1 MTRSRKKG
9 RMPSGAFL
17 IALVFAFAFSFYQSC
32 KRESPETPQPAPPGE
47 VVTEGRLVV
56 YALDVGQ
63 GDGLLVITP
72 ERKTVLIDAG
82 TPQASEAI
90 TSALARYGVQSLDL
104 VIASHPHADH
114 IGSMKRVIDNFPV
127 RNFLDSGQTHT
138 SATYERML
146 KAIQD
151 KKVRFLKARSG
162 QTFDLD
168 SGVKIE
174 VLNPSEKLITEIRS
188 GGSVLNANSV
198 VVRLSYG
205 DFAMIFTGDAEF
217 ETEADMM
224 KRGVTLRAQVLKVGH
239 HGSRHATSGRFL
251 DTVAPRAAI
260 ISCGGDNKY
269 GHPSP
274 QVLDR
279 LREKNIQLY
288 RTDLHGEII
297 ISSDGKSFDIRPTR
311 EADLAAVWK
320 GRTATQSE

>member
-1 MTRSRKKG
+1 M
-9 RMPSGAFL
+9 MLVVVVIAGAFT
-17 IALVFAFAFSFYQSC
+17 FYQSC
-32 KRESPETPQPAPPGE
+32 RRETTETPQPAPPGE
-47 VVTEGRLVV
+47 IVTEGRLVI

-72 ERKTVLIDAG
+72 QRKAVLIDAG
-82 TPQASEAI
+82 TAQAGDEIAA
-90 TSALARYGVQSLDL
+90 ALQRYGVQSLDL

-114 IGSMKRVIDNFPV
+114 IGSMKRVIDRIPV
-127 RNFLDSGQTHT
+127 KNFLDSGQSHT

-151 KKVRFLKARSG
+151 KKIRFLKARSG

-168 SGVKIE
+168 SGVRIE
-174 VLNPSEKLITEIRS
+174 VLNPAENLITEIRS

-217 ETEADMM
+217 ETEVEMM
-224 KRGVTLRAQVLKVGH
+224 KRGGTLRAQVLKIGH
-239 HGSRHATSGRFL
+239 HGSRHATSGKFI
-251 DTVAPRAAI
+251 DTTGAQAAI
-260 ISCGGDNKY
+260 ISCSGDNKY

-274 QVLDR
+274 AVLDR
-279 LREKNIQLY
+279 LREKKVQVY
-288 RTDLHGEII
+288 RTDLHGEIVI
-297 ISSDGKSFDIRPTR
+297 ASDGKTFEIRPSR

-320 GRTATQSE
+320 GRTPTQSE

>member
-9 RMPSGAFL
+9 RLPSGAFL

-32 KRESPETPQPAPPGE
+32 KRESSETPQPAPPGE
-47 VVTEGRLVV
+47 IVTEGRLVI

-82 TPQASEAI
+82 TPQAGEAI
-90 TSALARYGVQSLDL
+90 TSALERYGVQSLDL

-146 KAIQD
+146 RAIHD
-151 KKVRFLKARSG
+151 KKVRFLKARTG

-217 ETEADMM
+217 ETEAEMM
-224 KRGVTLRAQVLKVGH
+224 KRGGALRAQVLKVGH

-251 DTVAPRAAI
+251 DTVAAQAAI
-260 ISCGGDNKY
+260 ISCGSENKY

-297 ISSDGKSFDIRPTR
+297 VSSDGKSFDIRPSR

>member
-1 MTRSRKKG
+1 M
-9 RMPSGAFL
+9 MLVAVAIAGAFT
-17 IALVFAFAFSFYQSC
+17 FYQSC
-32 KRESPETPQPAPPGE
+32 RRESTEAPQPSPPGE
-47 VVTEGRLVV
+47 IVTEGRLVI

-63 GDGLLVITP
+63 GDGLLVVTP
-72 ERKTVLIDAG
+72 QRKAVLIDAG
-82 TPQASEAI
+82 TPQSGDEIAA
-90 TSALARYGVQSLDL
+90 ALERYGVQSLDL

-114 IGSMKRVIDNFPV
+114 IGSMKRVIDRIPV
-127 RNFLDSGQTHT
+127 KNFLDSGQSHT

-151 KKVRFLKARSG
+151 KKIRFLKARSG

-168 SGVKIE
+168 SGVRIE
-174 VLNPSEKLITEIRS
+174 VLNPTEQLITEIRS

-217 ETEADMM
+217 ETEVEMM
-224 KRGVTLRAQVLKVGH
+224 KRGGTLRAQVLKIGH
-239 HGSRHATSGRFL
+239 HGSRHATSGKFI
-251 DTVAPRAAI
+251 DTVGAEAAI

-274 QVLDR
+274 AVLDR
-279 LREKNIQLY
+279 LREKKVQVY
-288 RTDLHGEII
+288 RTDLHGEIVI
-297 ISSDGKSFDIRPTR
+297 ASDGKTFEIRPSR

-320 GRTATQSE
+320 GRTPTQSE